1 MSEPIYEKGGIINS
15 PQMRNGLKMTWD
27 NTTELVIFDVP
38 EDICLG
44 HK

>member
-1 MSEPIYEKGGIINS
+1 
-15 PQMRNGLKMTWD
+15 MTWD